1 MRPLFSLGLTLHI
14 FSGLAVDPVLG
25 GIIQAYGGDDRLS
38 LAENYAAEGRQCVV
52 GSSVSSMSPERCDPI
67 RLFRKS
73 PYHWR
78 EEFGLSGG
86 GTVIKVLSRDR
97 GEQFLQGNWFSRLIA
112 TSGGSHDKPL
122 SREDVRLFWS
132 NDEWSVWNFLLNSSR
147 LNIHPDGLLETI
159 DGRKADAFSVAV
171 AGGVT
176 LRYFFDTRTR
186 LCLQRSVLR
195 SSNIASHIVFEDY
208 RDAGGVP
215 FPFRMRFFD
224 NQELYLEQDFTSVHV
239 GATLSDGLFEIRP
252 SPPLWVVPLWIGCS
266 SLLVSGFVLV
276 GLRFVRRRKESRI
289 PGPSEVSTR

>member
-1 MRPLFSLGLTLHI
+1 MPNFRHCDWWKRALFSLGLSLQ
-14 FSGLAVDPVLG
+14 FFGGLAADPILG
-25 GIIQAYGGDDRLS
+25 GIIQAYGGDDGLR
-38 LAENYAAEGRQCVV
+38 LAENYAAEGRQCAVE
-52 GSSVSSMSPERCDPI
+52 GPSISSMSQESCNPI
-67 RLFRKS
+67 RHFRKS

-78 EEFGLSGG
+78 EELGLHAGG
-86 GTVIKVLSRDR
+86 AIIQVFARDR

-195 SSNIASHIVFEDY
+195 SFKQ
-208 RDAGGVP
+208 R
-215 FPFRMRFFD
+215 
-224 NQELYLEQDFTSVHV
+224 
-239 GATLSDGLFEIRP
+239 
-252 SPPLWVVPLWIGCS
+252 
-266 SLLVSGFVLV
+266 
-276 GLRFVRRRKESRI
+276 
-289 PGPSEVSTR
+289 

>member
-1 MRPLFSLGLTLHI
+1 MRPLFSLGLTLQF

-25 GIIQAYGGDDRLS
+25 SIIQAYGGDDGLR

-52 GSSVSSMSPERCDPI
+52 GSSISSMSPERCDPI

-78 EEFGLSGG
+78 EEFGLPGG
-86 GTVIKVLSRDR
+86 GAIIEVFARDR
-97 GEQFLQGNWFSRLIA
+97 GAQILQGNWFSRLSA
-112 TSGGSHDKPL
+112 TIGGSHDKPL
-122 SREDVRLFWS
+122 SREDVRLFWN
-132 NDEWSVWNFLLNSSR
+132 NDEGSVWNILLNSSR
-147 LNIHPDGLLETI
+147 LNIHLDGVLETI
-159 DGRKADAFSVAV
+159 DGRKADAISVGA
-171 AGGVT
+171 ADGVT

-195 SSNIASHIVFEDY
+195 SSNSASYMLFDDY

-215 FPFRMRFFD
+215 FPFRIRFFD

-239 GATLSDGLFEIRP
+239 GATLSDELFEIRS

-266 SLLVSGFVLV
+266 FLLVFGFVLV
-276 GLRFVRRRKESRI
+276 GLRFARRRKESRI
-289 PGPSEVSTR
+289 PGASDVSTR